1 MLCSNWSGN
10 MSPSIYQY
18 LIIHL
23 MCGILSYAKDVY
35 YFLLLLFL
43 LLLIVV
49 VVVVVVLLL
58 LVQHY
63 RNVIIAMIIGVE
75 NIIYKVQKL
84 FKLLCIGFFLLI
96 DYILVLFCFFFLF
109 FSIWLLFII
118 IITLLFSSLFSSFF
132 SLYRLICISSR
143 CIM

>member
-1 MLCSNWSGN
+1 MLCNNWSGN

-23 MCGILSYAKDVY
+23 MCGNLSYAKDVY
-35 YFLLLLFL
+35 YFLLLLFH

-49 VVVVVVLLL
+49 VVLL

-75 NIIYKVQKL
+75 NIIYKVQEL

-96 DYILVLFCFFFLF
+96 DCILVLFL
-109 FSIWLLFII
+109 FSIFFYLVII
-118 IITLLFSSLFSSFF
+118 YYNYYSSLLSSLLS
-132 SLYRLICISSR
+132 SLCIV
-143 CIM
+143 

>member
-23 MCGILSYAKDVY
+23 MCGILSYTKDVY
-35 YFLLLLFL
+35 YFLLLFL
-43 LLLIVV
+43 LLI
-49 VVVVVVLLL
+49 VVVVVLLL

-118 IITLLFSSLFSSFF
+118 IITLLFSLLFFLLSVSFNMYIL
-132 SLYRLICISSR
+132 SLYNVKLP
-143 CIM
+143 

>member
-23 MCGILSYAKDVY
+23 MCGILSYTKDVY

-43 LLLIVV
+43 LHI

-75 NIIYKVQKL
+75 NIIYIVQEL

>member
-23 MCGILSYAKDVY
+23 MCGILSYTKDVY
-35 YFLLLLFL
+35 YFLLLL
-43 LLLIVV
+43 IVV
-49 VVVVVVLLL
+49 VVLL

-118 IITLLFSSLFSSFF
+118 IITLLFSLLFFLLSVSFNMYIL
-132 SLYRLICISSR
+132 SLYNVKLP
-143 CIM
+143 

>member
-1 MLCSNWSGN
+1 MKSSQMLCSNWSGN

-49 VVVVVVLLL
+49 VVLL

-96 DYILVLFCFFFLF
+96 DYVLVLFCFFFLF

-118 IITLLFSSLFSSFF
+118 IITLLSSLLSS
-132 SLYRLICISSR
+132 LCIV
-143 CIM
+143 